1 MEKDIKIKIIKKSD
15 FEKIKSLYIEA
26 GWWDIE
32 DEKNPLLIN
41 KIVKGSFIFVGA
53 FYKKELIGIARA
65 ISDGIS
71 DAYIQDVVVS
81 KSFRNRGI
89 GKRLVIYV
97 LNYLKKKG
105 INWIGLI
112 STPDNYKF
120 YEKLGF
126 QVLEGFTPMI
136 YKGK

>member
-71 DAYIQDVVVS
+71 DAYVQDVVVS

-97 LNYLKKKG
+97 LNYLKEKG

-126 QVLEGFTPMI
+126 QVLEGFAPMI